1 MKTTAIRHLIAIVAC
16 MLSGILTSNAA
27 RALSK
32 LAVTDVNGM
41 AFTIEVYESSA
52 NNNSIDV
59 IIYKND
65 NPSEKIYGQGTD
77 LHRGFYYM
85 NTDTG
90 LFDIA
95 FANGEFKKA
104 QPFKN
109 IFFIYCDEDNRY
121 IAAKDTKDPGW
132 RLAYKLL
139 PPDPESDSTA
149 ANGSST
155 TNFVKETDFVAVGD
169 FGPYLLD
176 EETLVRELKSKG
188 FSVET
193 FGPPADAEDDMAV
206 YIMLKATRNDLSN
219 PAVVMLINGE
229 DRLLAIGL
237 SDPREIEAFAK
248 ELRNKNYSE
257 ENGIFF
263 HPDCNMSKIAVKF
276 SGNQI
281 HIIQPFEM
289 VPDDF

>member
-1 MKTTAIRHLIAIVAC
+1 MKTIAIRHLIAVVAC
-16 MLSGILTSNAA
+16 LLSGILTSNAA
-27 RALSK
+27 KALSTNSMDIATK
-32 LAVTDVNGM
+32 K
-41 AFTIEVYESSA
+41 YEA
-52 NNNSIDV
+52 AG
-59 IIYKND
+59 
-65 NPSEKIYGQGTD
+65 NPSSETNS
-77 LHRGFYYM
+77 LR
-85 NTDTG
+85 
-90 LFDIA
+90 
-95 FANGEFKKA
+95 
-104 QPFKN
+104 
-109 IFFIYCDEDNRY
+109 
-121 IAAKDTKDPGW
+121 
-132 RLAYKLL
+132 
-139 PPDPESDSTA
+139 ES
-149 ANGSST
+149 
-155 TNFVKETDFVAVGD
+155 DFVAVGE

-206 YIMLKATRNDLSN
+206 YIMLKATRNDRSN

-237 SDPREIEAFAK
+237 SDSREIEAFAK
-248 ELRNKNYSE
+248 ELRNKNYRE